1 MAIEKTVET
10 LKVLD
15 ELDWLRHN
23 HPEYDYAI
31 RLAQAIVAK
40 TAGCE
45 SRAEWSHLL
54 YQDKSSK
61 YYKYYEN
68 VDGVAMDLI
77 IKNLRKKL

>member
-15 ELDWLRHN
+15 ELDWFRHK
-23 HPEYDYAI
+23 HPKYDYEI

-40 TAGCE
+40 VAGCE
-45 SRAEWSHLL
+45 SRAEWSDLL

-61 YYKYYEN
+61 YYKYCEN
-68 VDGVAMDLI
+68 VDGMAMDLI
-77 IKNLRKKL
+77 IKNLHKKL